1 MKGINFVTDEK
12 NNPIAVQ
19 IDLKRHKGLWE
30 DFYALMVA
38 EERRNE
44 PTRPYF
50 EIRKELNLRNKK

>member
-12 NNPIAVQ
+12 NNPVAVQ
-19 IDLKRHKGLWE
+19 IDLKRHKLLWE

-44 PTRPYF
+44 PSRPYSQ
-50 EIRKELNLRNKK
+50 IRKELN